1 MDELDDPRALG
12 SDTDPIGDTG
22 PMEDGGP
29 DPLPAD
35 LVRAIEAV
43 VMVAS
48 EPVPPQLLDL
58 LRSERR
64 TNVLSAAERL
74 GVKIIPGA

>member
-12 SDTDPIGDTG
+12 SDTDPMEDTG

-43 VMVAS
+43 VAFMQRYD
-48 EPVPPQLLDL
+48 VPDGPDPTQLRL
-58 LRSERR
+58 L
-64 TNVLSAAERL
+64 
-74 GVKIIPGA
+74 